1 MSDRLK
7 SEQPIIGVGTLN
19 LSARAIE
26 LVNDVLSRN
35 RLSYGPMTESFER
48 QFAAIH
54 GCRFASMTN
63 SGTSALHV
71 ALGALKEIHGWED
84 GDEVIVPA
92 VTFVAT
98 PNVVLHNRMTPVLVD
113 VEREFYGIDP
123 NLIESAITER
133 TRAII
138 PVHVFG
144 QACDMDPVLELAK
157 RHDLKVIEDSCEC
170 MFARYKGRSVGSLG
184 DIGCFSTYVAHL
196 LTTGVGGLA
205 TTNVAEYAVRIRS
218 LMNHGRDSIYTSIDD
233 DNEKSGDELR
243 MIVERRFS
251 FASVGH
257 SFRATEMEA
266 ALGVAQ
272 LEDFEDMLVR
282 RRANA
287 SRLGRDLAEFD
298 DHLQLP
304 KARPE
309 CDHSYMMFP
318 IVLRDRPKAEFLNYL
333 EEHGVETRDMLPLVN
348 QPIYTSLLGTKPGQ
362 FPVADW
368 IGASGFYIGCHQDL
382 KQTDLDYVYGLF
394 RAFWRQYQ
402 PKSADRSTLV
412 LATHNSEKA
421 LAEVVDQL
429 PIGHFDGVVALDSG
443 STDGTVE
450 ILKGHSIPIVET
462 DDVLGTVTERQ
473 EHENLVVFPVDG
485 RNDVRD
491 IIRLLLPLERGAD
504 MTVASRFLQ
513 EGARHDQNRRF
524 RYRSTGNRVF
534 TLVANLAFFGNST
547 DALTQFRGYRRSFL
561 REVAPSQTG
570 IGAAYEVA
578 IRAMQGNR
586 RVEEIPTVENVPAE
600 TRDRWKA
607 LWSGIPLSRVLL
619 REWRRKD

>member
-196 LTTGVGGLA
+196 LTTCL
-205 TTNVAEYAVRIRS
+205 
-218 LMNHGRDSIYTSIDD
+218 LYTSDAA
-233 DNEKSGDELR
+233 DE
-243 MIVERRFS
+243 
-251 FASVGH
+251 
-257 SFRATEMEA
+257 
-266 ALGVAQ
+266 
-272 LEDFEDMLVR
+272 
-282 RRANA
+282 
-287 SRLGRDLAEFD
+287 
-298 DHLQLP
+298 
-304 KARPE
+304 
-309 CDHSYMMFP
+309 
-318 IVLRDRPKAEFLNYL
+318 
-333 EEHGVETRDMLPLVN
+333 
-348 QPIYTSLLGTKPGQ
+348 
-362 FPVADW
+362 
-368 IGASGFYIGCHQDL
+368 
-382 KQTDLDYVYGLF
+382 
-394 RAFWRQYQ
+394 
-402 PKSADRSTLV
+402 
-412 LATHNSEKA
+412 
-421 LAEVVDQL
+421 
-429 PIGHFDGVVALDSG
+429 
-443 STDGTVE
+443 
-450 ILKGHSIPIVET
+450 
-462 DDVLGTVTERQ
+462 
-473 EHENLVVFPVDG
+473 
-485 RNDVRD
+485 
-491 IIRLLLPLERGAD
+491 
-504 MTVASRFLQ
+504 
-513 EGARHDQNRRF
+513 
-524 RYRSTGNRVF
+524 
-534 TLVANLAFFGNST
+534 
-547 DALTQFRGYRRSFL
+547 
-561 REVAPSQTG
+561 
-570 IGAAYEVA
+570 
-578 IRAMQGNR
+578 
-586 RVEEIPTVENVPAE
+586 
-600 TRDRWKA
+600 
-607 LWSGIPLSRVLL
+607 
-619 REWRRKD
+619 